1 MRPVLSDTRKERDE
15 FLLSFV
21 STQRMT
27 SVLRTV
33 HPTLSTIRS
42 RGMGAFRDT
51 FRAKDRHWPADV
63 RARIK
68 T

>member
-1 MRPVLSDTRKERDE
+1 MRPVLLVTRKERDE

-27 SVLRTV
+27 SALRTV
-33 HPTLSTIRS
+33 HPTMSTIGR
-42 RGMGAFRDT
+42 RGKGAFRDT
-51 FRAKDRHWPADV
+51 FGAKDRHWPVDV
-63 RARIK
+63 GARIK